1 MFFSKIFFPKK
12 GKKRNFLNNNFDISV
27 HKYTANQHKHNYIPT
42 EEIIY
47 RCHRFSTT
55 KGATAGNTESWW
67 FIALGR
73 SSWRVA
79 EEKGEELEGVEKK
92 RRVLGAK

>member
-27 HKYTANQHKHNYIPT
+27 HKYTANQHNHNYIPT

-67 FIALGR
+67 FIALGW